1 MNKPQLFFALICILF
16 IACKPNTNNKI
27 EVTTLARSTKS
38 WNDASLPE
46 YPEGNPEV
54 TILKIVIPPKTK
66 LNWHKHPVINAG
78 VLLKG
83 ELTVIS
89 ETNDTLHLKAG
100 EPIIEIV
107 NAWHYG
113 ENEGSEPAEII
124 VFYAGV
130 EKAPITILKDKK

>member
-1 MNKPQLFFALICILF
+1 MNKPQLLFALICILF

-27 EVTTLARSTKS
+27 EVTTLVKSTKS
-38 WNDASLPE
+38 WNDASLPK

-66 LNWHKHPVINAG
+66 LSWHKHPVINAG

-113 ENEGSEPAEII
+113 ENEGNEPAEII

-130 EKAPITILKDKK
+130 ENAPITILKDKK

>member
-27 EVTTLARSTKS
+27 EVTTLAKSTKS

-89 ETNDTLHLKAG
+89 KTNDTLHLKAG

>member
-1 MNKPQLFFALICILF
+1 MNKPLVLFSLILL
-16 IACKPNTNNKI
+16 IACKSNTTNKI
-27 EVTTLARSTKS
+27 EVTTLAKSTES
-38 WNDASLPE
+38 WNGASLPT
-46 YPEGNPEV
+46 YSEGNPEV

-89 ETNDTLHLKAG
+89 KTNDTLHLKAG
-100 EPIIEIV
+100 EPIVELV
-107 NAWHYG
+107 NTWHYG
-113 ENEGSEPAEII
+113 ENEGNAPAEII

-130 EKAPITILKDKK
+130 ENKPITILKTEH